1 MELINY
7 FIDNK
12 DQIISLCIEHIE
24 LTSLALLIAI
34 IIGVPIG
41 ILISYKQKLIKPV
54 LGITSVTQ
62 AIPSM
67 ALLGFMIP
75 FLGIGTAPAIV
86 VVVLYSL
93 LPIIKNT
100 YTGVTN
106 IPQTTIEAAKGIGL
120 TKAQILTKIQIP
132 QALPIIMAGV
142 RISSVS
148 AVGLMTMAAFIGGG
162 GLGYLIF
169 SGIRTVNNYQ
179 ILAGAIPACILAL
192 LVDYFFGA
200 IEKLVTPISLQK
212 ENQSKEKIKK
222 NRRRNKIIVIV
233 TLILIALL
241 FLSELDFSKKS
252 EKVVRVG
259 SKDFTEQEILC
270 YMTSHAIE
278 NNTDIEVEEE
288 CNLGGAQVV
297 FSALTNNN
305 IDLYIDYAGTDYTD
319 ILKHKPIS
327 DVNKVYQTIKKEMKE
342 KYNIEVLDQMAF
354 NNTYA
359 LAVTK
364 EMAQKYNLK
373 TISDLKRIS
382 RNLTI
387 APTLEFINR
396 EDGLPGLKKK
406 YNLEFKDTIGID
418 GSPRYTALLN
428 NDAQVIDAFT
438 TDGLLKKFELVVLED
453 DKSFFPP
460 YNAIPLVREETLEKY
475 PEIEPILNNLGTY
488 LTDEVMQDL
497 NYQVDELG
505 KSPEKVASDFLNVID
520 VTSKNKLTK

>member
-1 MELINY
+1 ME
-7 FIDNK
+7 FIDYIIENK

-24 LTSLALLIAI
+24 LTALALIIAI

-41 ILISYKQKLIKPV
+41 ILISYKRKLNKPV

-100 YTGVTN
+100 YTGIAN
-106 IPQTTIEAAKGIGL
+106 ISPATVEAATGIGL

-132 QALPIIMAGV
+132 EALPIIMAGV

-200 IEKLVTPISLQK
+200 IEKLVTPISLQNETK
-212 ENQSKEKIKK
+212 SKEKQKK
-222 NRRRNKIIVIV
+222 ERRKNKIIVII
-233 TLILIALL
+233 TILIIGLL
-241 FLSELDFSKKS
+241 FLQEIDFSKKS
-252 EKVVRVG
+252 ENVIRVG

-270 YMTSHAIE
+270 YMTSQAIE
-278 NNTDIEVEEE
+278 NNTDIDVENE

-297 FSALTNNN
+297 FSALTNDN

-327 DVNKVYQTIKKEMKE
+327 DVDKVYKTIKKEMKE
-342 KYNIEVLDQMAF
+342 KYDIEVLNQMAF

-364 EMAQKYNLK
+364 ETAQKYNLA
-373 TISDLKRIS
+373 TISDLTRVSNDLI
-382 RNLTI
+382 I

-396 EDGLPGLKKK
+396 EDGLAGLEKE
-406 YNLEFKDTIGID
+406 YGLSFKDTIGID
-418 GSPRYTALLN
+418 GSPRYTALQN
-428 NDAQVIDAFT
+428 NNAQVIDAFT
-438 TDGLLKKFELVVLED
+438 TDGLLKKFNLVVLED
-453 DKSFFPP
+453 DKNFFPP
-460 YNAIPLVREETLEKY
+460 YYAIPLVRSDTLKEY
-475 PEIEPILNNLGTY
+475 PEIEKVLNALGPY

-505 KSPEKVASDFLNVID
+505 KSPEKVATDFLNMI
-520 VTSKNKLTK
+520 NLTV

>member
-1 MELINY
+1 MDFINY
-7 FIDNK
+7 MIENK

-24 LTSLALLIAI
+24 LTSLALIIAI

-41 ILISYKQKLIKPV
+41 ILISYKKKLNKPV

-100 YTGVTN
+100 YTGISN
-106 IPQTTIEAAKGIGL
+106 ISPATIEAATGIGL
-120 TKAQILTKIQIP
+120 TKGQILTKIQIP

-200 IEKLVTPISLQK
+200 IEKLVTPISLQNEDK
-212 ENQSKEKIKK
+212 SKEKIKK
-222 NRRRNKIIVIV
+222 ERRRNKIIVIATIIV
-233 TLILIALL
+233 IGLL
-241 FLSELDFSKKS
+241 FLSEIDFSKKS
-252 EKVVRVG
+252 EDSIRVG

-278 NNTDIEVEEE
+278 NNTDINVETE

-297 FSALTNNN
+297 FSALTNDN

-319 ILKHKPIS
+319 ILNHKPIS
-327 DVNKVYQTIKKEMKE
+327 DVDKVYKTIKKEMKQ

-364 EMAQKYNLK
+364 ETAEQYNLK
-373 TISDLKRIS
+373 TISDLTRVS
-382 RNLTI
+382 NELTI

-396 EDGLPGLKKK
+396 EDGLPGLKKA
-406 YNLEFKDTIGID
+406 YGLEFKDTIGID
-418 GSPRYTALLN
+418 GSPRYTALQN
-428 NDAQVIDAFT
+428 NNAQVIDAFT
-438 TDGLLKKFELVVLED
+438 TDGLLRKFNLVVLED
-453 DKSFFPP
+453 DKNFFPP
-460 YNAIPLVREETLEKY
+460 YNAIPLVRSDTLKEY
-475 PEIEPILNNLGTY
+475 PEIEDILNKLGTY

-505 KSPEKVASDFLNVID
+505 NSPEQVAINYLNMID
-520 VTSKNKLTK
+520 LTV

>member
-1 MELINY
+1 MDFINY
-7 FIDNK
+7 MIENK

-24 LTSLALLIAI
+24 LTSLALIIAI

-41 ILISYKQKLIKPV
+41 ILISYKKKLNKPV

-100 YTGVTN
+100 YTGISN
-106 IPQTTIEAAKGIGL
+106 ISPATIEAATGIGL
-120 TKAQILTKIQIP
+120 TKGQILTKIQIP

-200 IEKLVTPISLQK
+200 IEKLVTPISLQNEDK
-212 ENQSKEKIKK
+212 SKEKIKK
-222 NRRRNKIIVIV
+222 ERRRNKIIVIATIIV
-233 TLILIALL
+233 IGLL
-241 FLSELDFSKKS
+241 FLSEIDFSKKS
-252 EKVVRVG
+252 EDTIRVG

-278 NNTDIEVEEE
+278 NNTDINVETE

-297 FSALTNNN
+297 FSALTNDN

-319 ILKHKPIS
+319 ILDHKPIS
-327 DVNKVYQTIKKEMKE
+327 DVDKVYKTIKKEMKQ

-364 EMAQKYNLK
+364 ETAEQYNLK
-373 TISDLKRIS
+373 TISDLTRVS
-382 RNLTI
+382 NELTI

-396 EDGLPGLKKK
+396 EDGLPGLKKA
-406 YNLEFKDTIGID
+406 YGLEFKDTIGID
-418 GSPRYTALLN
+418 GSPRYTALQN
-428 NDAQVIDAFT
+428 NNAQVIDAFT
-438 TDGLLKKFELVVLED
+438 TDGLLRKFNLVVLED
-453 DKSFFPP
+453 DKNFFPP
-460 YNAIPLVREETLEKY
+460 YNAIPLVRGDTLKEY
-475 PEIEPILNNLGTY
+475 PEIEDILNKLGTY

-505 KSPEKVASDFLNVID
+505 NSPEQVAINYLNMID
-520 VTSKNKLTK
+520 LTV

>member
-1 MELINY
+1 ME
-7 FIDNK
+7 FIDYIIENK

-24 LTSLALLIAI
+24 LTALALIIAI

-41 ILISYKQKLIKPV
+41 ILISYKRKLNKPV

-100 YTGVTN
+100 YTGIAN
-106 IPQTTIEAAKGIGL
+106 ISPATVEAATGIGL

-132 QALPIIMAGV
+132 EALPIIMAGV

-200 IEKLVTPISLQK
+200 IEKLVTPISLQNETK
-212 ENQSKEKIKK
+212 RKEKQKK
-222 NRRRNKIIVIV
+222 ERRKNKIIVII
-233 TLILIALL
+233 TILIIGLL
-241 FLSELDFSKKS
+241 FLQEIDFSKKS
-252 EKVVRVG
+252 ENVIRVG

-270 YMTSHAIE
+270 YMTSQAIE
-278 NNTDIEVEEE
+278 NNIDIDVENE

-297 FSALTNNN
+297 FSALTNDN

-327 DVNKVYQTIKKEMKE
+327 DVDKVYKTIKKEMKE
-342 KYNIEVLDQMAF
+342 KYDIEVLNQMAF

-364 EMAQKYNLK
+364 ETAQKYNLA
-373 TISDLKRIS
+373 TISDLTRVSNDLI
-382 RNLTI
+382 I

-396 EDGLPGLKKK
+396 EDGLPGLEKE
-406 YNLEFKDTIGID
+406 YGLSFKDTIGID
-418 GSPRYTALLN
+418 GSPRYTALQN
-428 NDAQVIDAFT
+428 NNAQVIDAFT
-438 TDGLLKKFELVVLED
+438 TDGLLKKFNLVVLED
-453 DKSFFPP
+453 DKNFFPP
-460 YNAIPLVREETLEKY
+460 YYAIPLVRSDTLKEY
-475 PEIEPILNNLGTY
+475 PEIEKVLNALGPY

-505 KSPEKVASDFLNVID
+505 KSPEKVATDFLNMI
-520 VTSKNKLTK
+520 NLTV

>member
-1 MELINY
+1 MEIIKY
-7 FIDNK
+7 FIENK

-24 LTSLALLIAI
+24 LTSLALMIAI
-34 IIGVPIG
+34 VIGVPIG
-41 ILISYKQKLIKPV
+41 ILISYKQKLNKPV
-54 LGITSVTQ
+54 LGITSITQ

-75 FLGIGTAPAIV
+75 FLGIGTTPAIV

-100 YTGVTN
+100 YTGITN
-106 IPQTTIEAAKGIGL
+106 ISPATIEAAKGIGL
-120 TKAQILTKIQIP
+120 TKGQILTKIQIP

-212 ENQSKEKIKK
+212 GTKSKEKTTKE
-222 NRRRNKIIVIV
+222 RRRNKVIVIL
-233 TLILIALL
+233 TLLIIALL
-241 FLSELDFSKKS
+241 FLHEIDFSKKV
-252 EKVVRVG
+252 EDTIIVG

-270 YMTSHAIE
+270 YMTAHAIE
-278 NNTDIEVEEE
+278 NNTDINVEEE

-297 FSALTNNN
+297 FSALTNDN

-319 ILKHKPIS
+319 ILNHKPIS
-327 DVNKVYQTIKKEMKE
+327 DIDKVYKTIKKEMKE
-342 KYNIEVLDQMAF
+342 KYDIEVLDQMAF

-364 EMAQKYNLK
+364 QTAQQYNLK
-373 TISDLKRIS
+373 TISDLVNVS
-382 RNLTI
+382 NNLTI

-396 EDGLPGLKKK
+396 EDGLSGLEKT
-406 YNLEFKDTIGID
+406 YGLNFKDTIGID

-438 TDGLLKKFELVVLED
+438 TDGLLKKFDLVVLED
-453 DKSFFPP
+453 DKNFFPP
-460 YNAIPLVREETLEKY
+460 YNAIPLVRADTLKEY
-475 PEIEPILNNLGTY
+475 PEVAEVLNKLGTY

-505 KSPEKVASDFLNVID
+505 TNPETVATNFLNVID
-520 VTSKNKLTK
+520 LTS

>member
-1 MELINY
+1 MG
-7 FIDNK
+7 FIDYVIENK
-12 DQIISLCIEHIE
+12 EQIISLCIEHIE
-24 LTSLALLIAI
+24 LTALALIIAI

-41 ILISYKQKLIKPV
+41 ILISYKKELNKPV

-100 YTGVTN
+100 YTGIAN
-106 IPQTTIEAAKGIGL
+106 IEKSTIEEATGIGL

-179 ILAGAIPACILAL
+179 ILAGAIPACILAI

-212 ENQSKEKIKK
+212 EAIGREKQKTE
-222 NRRRNKIIVIV
+222 RRKNKIIVIATIV
-233 TLILIALL
+233 IISLL
-241 FLSELDFSKKS
+241 FLQELDFSKKS
-252 EKVVRVG
+252 ENVIRVG

-270 YMTSHAIE
+270 YMTSRAIE
-278 NNTDIEVEEE
+278 NNTDIDVEEE

-327 DVNKVYQTIKKEMKE
+327 DVEKVYKTIKKEMKE
-342 KYNIEVLDQMAF
+342 KYDIEVLNQMAF

-364 EMAQKYNLK
+364 ETAKKYNLT
-373 TISDLKRIS
+373 TISDLTRASNDLI
-382 RNLTI
+382 I

-396 EDGLPGLKKK
+396 EDGLPGLEKE
-406 YNLEFKDTIGID
+406 YGLNFKDTIGID
-418 GSPRYTALLN
+418 GSPRYTALQN
-428 NDAQVIDAFT
+428 NNAQVIDAFT
-438 TDGLLKKFELVVLED
+438 TDGLLKKFDLVVLED
-453 DKSFFPP
+453 DKNFFPP
-460 YNAIPLVREETLEKY
+460 YYAIPLVRSNVLKNH
-475 PEIEPILNNLGTY
+475 PEIEKVLNALGTY

-505 KSPEKVASDFLNVID
+505 KSPEKVATDFLNMI
-520 VTSKNKLTK
+520 NLTV

>member
-1 MELINY
+1 ME
-7 FIDNK
+7 FIDYIIENK
-12 DQIISLCIEHIE
+12 DQIVSLCIEHIE
-24 LTSLALLIAI
+24 LTALALIIAI

-41 ILISYKQKLIKPV
+41 ILISYKRKLNKPV
-54 LGITSVTQ
+54 LGITSITQ

-100 YTGVTN
+100 YTGIAN
-106 IPQTTIEAAKGIGL
+106 ISPATVEAATGIGL

-132 QALPIIMAGV
+132 EALPIIMAGV

-200 IEKLVTPISLQK
+200 IEKLVTPISLQNETK
-212 ENQSKEKIKK
+212 SKEKQKK
-222 NRRRNKIIVIV
+222 ERRKNKIIVII
-233 TLILIALL
+233 TILIIGLL
-241 FLSELDFSKKS
+241 FLQEIDFSKKS
-252 EKVVRVG
+252 ENVIRVG

-270 YMTSHAIE
+270 YMTSQAIE
-278 NNTDIEVEEE
+278 NNTDIDVENE

-297 FSALTNNN
+297 FSALTNDN

-327 DVNKVYQTIKKEMKE
+327 DVDKVYKTIKKEMKE
-342 KYNIEVLDQMAF
+342 KYDIEVLNQMAF

-364 EMAQKYNLK
+364 ETAQKYNLA
-373 TISDLKRIS
+373 TISDLTRVSNDLI
-382 RNLTI
+382 I

-396 EDGLPGLKKK
+396 EDGLPGLEKE
-406 YNLEFKDTIGID
+406 YGLSFKDTIGID
-418 GSPRYTALLN
+418 GSPRYTALQN
-428 NDAQVIDAFT
+428 NNAQVIDAFT
-438 TDGLLKKFELVVLED
+438 TDGLLKKFNLVVLED
-453 DKSFFPP
+453 DKNFFPP
-460 YNAIPLVREETLEKY
+460 YYAIPLVRSDTLKEY
-475 PEIEPILNNLGTY
+475 PEIEKVLNALGPY

-505 KSPEKVASDFLNVID
+505 KSPEKVATDFLNMI
-520 VTSKNKLTK
+520 NLTV

>member
-1 MELINY
+1 MEFLKYI
-7 FIDNK
+7 IENK

-24 LTSLALLIAI
+24 LTALALMIAI
-34 IIGVPIG
+34 LIGVPIG
-41 ILISYKQKLIKPV
+41 ILISYKRKLNKPV

-67 ALLGFMIP
+67 ALLGVMIP
-75 FLGIGTAPAIV
+75 ILGIGTLPAIV

-100 YTGVTN
+100 YTGIVS
-106 IPQTTIEAAKGIGL
+106 IQPATIEAAKGIGL
-120 TKAQILTKIQIP
+120 TKFQILTKIQIP

-192 LVDYFFGA
+192 GVDYFFSA
-200 IEKLVTPISLQK
+200 IEKLVTPISMKQETK
-212 ENQSKEKIKK
+212 SKKNIKK
-222 NRRRNKIIVIV
+222 ERKKNKIVVAITI
-233 TLILIALL
+233 IIIILL
-241 FLSELDFSKKS
+241 FLSSIDFTKKNTNTI
-252 EKVVRVG
+252 RVG

-270 YMTSHAIE
+270 YMTSQAIE

-297 FSALTNNN
+297 FSALENNS
-305 IDLYIDYAGTDYTD
+305 IDLYIDYTGTDYTD
-319 ILKHKPIS
+319 ILDHEPIS
-327 DVNKVYQTIKKEMKE
+327 DVNLVYNTVKNELKE
-342 KYNIEVLDQMAF
+342 KYDIEVLQQMAF

-359 LAVTK
+359 LAVTQ
-364 EMAQKYNLK
+364 ELATRYNLK
-373 TISDLKRIS
+373 TISDLTRVSKD
-382 RNLTI
+382 LVI

-396 EDGLPGLKKK
+396 EDGLPGLKKT
-406 YNLEFKDTIGID
+406 YGLEFKDTIGID
-418 GSPRYTALLN
+418 GSPRYTALQN
-428 NDAQVIDAFT
+428 NNAQVIDAFT
-438 TDGLLKKFELVVLED
+438 TDGLLRKFNLVVLED
-453 DKSFFPP
+453 DKNFFPP
-460 YNAIPLVREETLEKY
+460 YNAIPLVRGETLGKY
-475 PEIEPILNNLGTY
+475 PEIETILNQLGPY
-488 LTDEVMQDL
+488 LTDTVMQEL

-505 KSPEKVASDFLNVID
+505 KSPETVAEEFLQTINLNI
-520 VTSKNKLTK
+520 

>member
-1 MELINY
+1 MEFFNY
-7 FIDNK
+7 MLENK

-24 LTSLALLIAI
+24 LTAIALIIAI

-41 ILISYKQKLIKPV
+41 ILISYKKKLNKPI
-54 LGITSVTQ
+54 LGVTSVTQ

-100 YTGVTN
+100 YTGITN
-106 IPQTTIEAAKGIGL
+106 ISPATIEAATGIGL
-120 TKAQILTKIQIP
+120 TRAQILTKIQIP

-200 IEKLVTPISLQK
+200 IEKLVTPLSLQSDK
-212 ENQSKEKIKK
+212 NHQENIKK
-222 NRRRNKIIVIV
+222 SQRKNKIIVIG
-233 TLILIALL
+233 TIILIAFL
-241 FLSELDFSKKS
+241 FLHEIDFSKKS
-252 EKVVRVG
+252 GDVIRVG

-278 NNTDIEVEEE
+278 NNTDINVEEE

-327 DVNKVYQTIKKEMKE
+327 DVDKVYKTIKEELKE
-342 KYNIEVLDQMAF
+342 KYNVEVLNQMAF

-364 EMAQKYNLK
+364 ETAEKYNLK
-373 TISDLKRIS
+373 TISDLTRVANDFI
-382 RNLTI
+382 I

-396 EDGLPGLKKK
+396 EDGLPGLEKE
-406 YNLEFKDTIGID
+406 YGLNFKDTIGID
-418 GSPRYTALLN
+418 GSPRYTALQN
-428 NDAQVIDAFT
+428 NNAQVIDAFT
-438 TDGLLKKFELVVLED
+438 TDGLLKKFNLTVLED
-453 DKSFFPP
+453 DKNFFPP
-460 YNAIPLVREETLEKY
+460 YYAIPLVRSDTLKEY
-475 PEIEPILNNLGTY
+475 PEIEKILNALGPY

-505 KSPEKVASDFLNVID
+505 KSPEKVATDFLNMI
-520 VTSKNKLTK
+520 NLTV

>member
-1 MELINY
+1 MELIDY

-12 DQIISLCIEHIE
+12 SQIISLCIEHIK
-24 LTSLALLIAI
+24 LTSLALVIAI

-41 ILISYKQKLIKPV
+41 ILINYKQKLNKPV

-100 YTGVTN
+100 YTGLTN
-106 IPQTTIEAAKGIGL
+106 ISPATIEAAKGIGL

-200 IEKLVTPISLQK
+200 IEKLVTPISLQQEK
-212 ENQSKEKIKK
+212 KSKEKIIKE
-222 NRRRNKIIVIV
+222 RRRNKLIILFTII
-233 TLILIALL
+233 ILALL
-241 FLSELDFSKKS
+241 FLHEIDFSKKT
-252 EKVVRVG
+252 ENVVRVG

-270 YMTSHAIE
+270 YMTAHAIE
-278 NNTDIEVEEE
+278 SNTNIEVVNE

-297 FSALTNNN
+297 FSALTNDN

-319 ILKHKPIS
+319 ILKHQPIS
-327 DVNKVYQTIKKEMKE
+327 DTEKVYQTIKKEMKE
-342 KYNIEVLDQMAF
+342 KYNVEVLDQMAF

-364 EMAQKYNLK
+364 ETAKKYNLK
-373 TISDLKRIS
+373 TISDLKKVS

-396 EDGLPGLKKK
+396 EDGLPGLEKE
-406 YNLEFKDTIGID
+406 YGLVFKDTIGID
-418 GSPRYTALLN
+418 GSPRYTALIN
-428 NDAQVIDAFT
+428 GDAQVIDAFT
-438 TDGLLKKFELVVLED
+438 TDGLLKKFDLVVLED
-453 DKSFFPP
+453 DKNFFPP
-460 YNAIPLVREETLEKY
+460 YNAIPLIREETLEKY
-475 PEIEPILNNLGTY
+475 PEIKEVLNNLGTY

-505 KSPEKVASDFLNVID
+505 KSPEKVATDFLS
-520 VTSKNKLTK
+520 VTNLTS

>member
-1 MELINY
+1 MEFFNY
-7 FIDNK
+7 MLENK

-24 LTSLALLIAI
+24 LTAIALIIAI

-41 ILISYKQKLIKPV
+41 ILISYKKKLNKPI
-54 LGITSVTQ
+54 LGVTSVTQ

-100 YTGVTN
+100 YTGITN
-106 IPQTTIEAAKGIGL
+106 ISPATIEVATGIGL
-120 TKAQILTKIQIP
+120 TRAQILTKIQIP

-200 IEKLVTPISLQK
+200 IEKLVTPLSLQSDK
-212 ENQSKEKIKK
+212 NHQENIKK
-222 NRRRNKIIVIV
+222 SQRKNKIIVIG
-233 TLILIALL
+233 TIILIAFL
-241 FLSELDFSKKS
+241 FLHEIDFSKKS
-252 EKVVRVG
+252 GDVIRVG

-278 NNTDIEVEEE
+278 NNTDINVEEE

-327 DVNKVYQTIKKEMKE
+327 DVDKVYKTIKEEMKE
-342 KYNIEVLDQMAF
+342 KYNVEVLNQMAF

-364 EMAQKYNLK
+364 ETAEKYNLK
-373 TISDLKRIS
+373 TISDLTRVANDFI
-382 RNLTI
+382 I

-396 EDGLPGLKKK
+396 EDGLPGLEKE
-406 YNLEFKDTIGID
+406 YGLNFKDTIGID
-418 GSPRYTALLN
+418 GSPRYTALQN
-428 NDAQVIDAFT
+428 NNAQVIDAFT
-438 TDGLLKKFELVVLED
+438 TDGLLKKFNLTVLED
-453 DKSFFPP
+453 DKNFFPP
-460 YNAIPLVREETLEKY
+460 YYAIPLVRSDTLKEY
-475 PEIEPILNNLGTY
+475 PEIEKILNALGPY

-505 KSPEKVASDFLNVID
+505 KSPEKVATDFLNMI
-520 VTSKNKLTK
+520 NLTV

>member
-1 MELINY
+1 ME
-7 FIDNK
+7 FIDYIIENK

-24 LTSLALLIAI
+24 LTALALIIAI

-41 ILISYKQKLIKPV
+41 ILISYKRKLNKPV
-54 LGITSVTQ
+54 LGIASVTQ

-100 YTGVTN
+100 YTGIAN
-106 IPQTTIEAAKGIGL
+106 ISPATVEAATGIGL

-132 QALPIIMAGV
+132 EALPIIMAGV

-200 IEKLVTPISLQK
+200 IEKLVTPISLQNETK
-212 ENQSKEKIKK
+212 RKEKQKK
-222 NRRRNKIIVIV
+222 ERRKNKIIVII
-233 TLILIALL
+233 TILIIGLL
-241 FLSELDFSKKS
+241 FLQEIDFSKKS
-252 EKVVRVG
+252 DNVIRVG

-270 YMTSHAIE
+270 YMTSQAIE
-278 NNTDIEVEEE
+278 NNTDIDVENE

-297 FSALTNNN
+297 FSALINDN

-327 DVNKVYQTIKKEMKE
+327 DVDKVYKTIKKEMKE
-342 KYNIEVLDQMAF
+342 KYDIEVLNQMAF

-364 EMAQKYNLK
+364 ETAQKYNLA
-373 TISDLKRIS
+373 TISDLTRVSNDLI
-382 RNLTI
+382 I

-396 EDGLPGLKKK
+396 EDGLPGLEKE
-406 YNLEFKDTIGID
+406 YGLSFKDTIGID
-418 GSPRYTALLN
+418 GSPRYTALQN
-428 NDAQVIDAFT
+428 NNAQVIDAFT
-438 TDGLLKKFELVVLED
+438 TDGLLKKFNLVVLED
-453 DKSFFPP
+453 DKNFFPP
-460 YNAIPLVREETLEKY
+460 YYAIPLVRSDTLKEY
-475 PEIEPILNNLGTY
+475 PEIEKVLNALGPY

-505 KSPEKVASDFLNVID
+505 KSPEKVATDFLNMI
-520 VTSKNKLTK
+520 NLTV

>member
-1 MELINY
+1 MEFFNY
-7 FIDNK
+7 MLENK

-24 LTSLALLIAI
+24 LTAIALIIAI

-41 ILISYKQKLIKPV
+41 ILISYKKKLNKPI
-54 LGITSVTQ
+54 LGVTSVTQ

-100 YTGVTN
+100 YTGITN
-106 IPQTTIEAAKGIGL
+106 ISPATIEAATGIGL
-120 TKAQILTKIQIP
+120 TRAQILTKIQIP

-200 IEKLVTPISLQK
+200 IEKLVTPLSLQSDK
-212 ENQSKEKIKK
+212 NHQENIKK
-222 NRRRNKIIVIV
+222 SQRKNKIIVIG
-233 TLILIALL
+233 TIILIAFL
-241 FLSELDFSKKS
+241 FLHEIDFSKKS
-252 EKVVRVG
+252 GDVMRVG

-278 NNTDIEVEEE
+278 NNTDINVEEE

-327 DVNKVYQTIKKEMKE
+327 DVDKVYKTIKEEMKE
-342 KYNIEVLDQMAF
+342 KYNVEVLNQMAF

-364 EMAQKYNLK
+364 ETAEKYNLK
-373 TISDLKRIS
+373 TISDLTRVANDFI
-382 RNLTI
+382 I

-396 EDGLPGLKKK
+396 EDGLPGLEKE
-406 YNLEFKDTIGID
+406 YGLNFKDTIGID
-418 GSPRYTALLN
+418 GSPRYTALQN
-428 NDAQVIDAFT
+428 NNAQVIDAFT
-438 TDGLLKKFELVVLED
+438 TDVLLKKFNLTVLED
-453 DKSFFPP
+453 DKNFFPP
-460 YNAIPLVREETLEKY
+460 YYAIPLVRSDTLKEY
-475 PEIEPILNNLGTY
+475 PEIEKILNALGPY

-505 KSPEKVASDFLNVID
+505 KSPEKVATDFLNMI
-520 VTSKNKLTK
+520 NLTV

>member
-1 MELINY
+1 MEFFNY
-7 FIDNK
+7 MLENK

-24 LTSLALLIAI
+24 LTAIALIIAI

-41 ILISYKQKLIKPV
+41 ILISYKKKLNKPI
-54 LGITSVTQ
+54 LGVTSVTQ

-100 YTGVTN
+100 YTGITN
-106 IPQTTIEAAKGIGL
+106 ISPATIEAATGIGL
-120 TKAQILTKIQIP
+120 TRAQILTKIQIP

-200 IEKLVTPISLQK
+200 IEKLVTPLSLQSDK
-212 ENQSKEKIKK
+212 NHQENIKK
-222 NRRRNKIIVIV
+222 SQRKNKIIVIG
-233 TLILIALL
+233 TIILIAFL
-241 FLSELDFSKKS
+241 FLHEIDFSKKS
-252 EKVVRVG
+252 GDVMRVG

-278 NNTDIEVEEE
+278 NNTDINVEEE

-327 DVNKVYQTIKKEMKE
+327 DVDKVYKTIKEEMKE
-342 KYNIEVLDQMAF
+342 KYNVEVLNQMAF

-364 EMAQKYNLK
+364 ETAEKYNLK
-373 TISDLKRIS
+373 TISDLTRVANDFI
-382 RNLTI
+382 I

-396 EDGLPGLKKK
+396 EDGLPGLEKE
-406 YNLEFKDTIGID
+406 YGLNFKDTIGID
-418 GSPRYTALLN
+418 GNPRYTALQN
-428 NDAQVIDAFT
+428 NNAQVIDAFT
-438 TDGLLKKFELVVLED
+438 TDGLLKKFNLTVLED
-453 DKSFFPP
+453 DKNFFPP
-460 YNAIPLVREETLEKY
+460 YYAIPLVRSDTLKEY
-475 PEIEPILNNLGTY
+475 PEIEKILNALGPY

-505 KSPEKVASDFLNVID
+505 KSPEKVATDFLNMI
-520 VTSKNKLTK
+520 NLTV

>member
-1 MELINY
+1 MDFINY
-7 FIDNK
+7 MIENK

-24 LTSLALLIAI
+24 LTSLALIIAI

-41 ILISYKQKLIKPV
+41 ILISYKKKLNKPV

-100 YTGVTN
+100 YTGISN
-106 IPQTTIEAAKGIGL
+106 ISPATIEAATGIGL
-120 TKAQILTKIQIP
+120 TKGQILTKIQIP

-200 IEKLVTPISLQK
+200 IEKLVTPISLQNEDK
-212 ENQSKEKIKK
+212 SKEKIKK
-222 NRRRNKIIVIV
+222 ERRRNKIIVIATIIV
-233 TLILIALL
+233 IGLL
-241 FLSELDFSKKS
+241 FLSEIDFSKKS
-252 EKVVRVG
+252 EDSIRVG

-278 NNTDIEVEEE
+278 NNTDINVETE

-297 FSALTNNN
+297 FSALTNDN

-319 ILKHKPIS
+319 ILDHKPIS
-327 DVNKVYQTIKKEMKE
+327 DVDKVYKTIKKEMKQ

-364 EMAQKYNLK
+364 ETAEQYNLK
-373 TISDLKRIS
+373 TISDLTRVS
-382 RNLTI
+382 NELTI

-396 EDGLPGLKKK
+396 EDGLPGLKKA
-406 YNLEFKDTIGID
+406 YGLEFKDTIGID
-418 GSPRYTALLN
+418 GSPRYTALQN
-428 NDAQVIDAFT
+428 NNAQVIDAFT
-438 TDGLLKKFELVVLED
+438 TDGLLRKFNLVVLED
-453 DKSFFPP
+453 DKNFFPP
-460 YNAIPLVREETLEKY
+460 YNAIPLVRSDTLKEY
-475 PEIEPILNNLGTY
+475 PEIEDILNKLGTY

-505 KSPEKVASDFLNVID
+505 NSPEQVAINYLNMID
-520 VTSKNKLTK
+520 LTV

>member
-1 MELINY
+1 ME
-7 FIDNK
+7 FIDYIIENK

-24 LTSLALLIAI
+24 LTALALIIAI

-41 ILISYKQKLIKPV
+41 ILISYKRKLNKPV

-100 YTGVTN
+100 YTGIAN
-106 IPQTTIEAAKGIGL
+106 ISPATVEAATGIGL

-132 QALPIIMAGV
+132 EALPIIMAGV

-200 IEKLVTPISLQK
+200 IEKLVTPISLQNETK
-212 ENQSKEKIKK
+212 SKEKQKK
-222 NRRRNKIIVIV
+222 ERRKNKIIVII
-233 TLILIALL
+233 TILIIGLL
-241 FLSELDFSKKS
+241 FLQEIDFSKKS
-252 EKVVRVG
+252 ENVIRVG

-270 YMTSHAIE
+270 YMTSQAIE
-278 NNTDIEVEEE
+278 NNIDIDVENE

-297 FSALTNNN
+297 FSALTNDN

-327 DVNKVYQTIKKEMKE
+327 DVDKVYKTIKKEMKE
-342 KYNIEVLDQMAF
+342 KYDIEVLNQMAF

-364 EMAQKYNLK
+364 ETAQKYNLA
-373 TISDLKRIS
+373 TISDLTRVSNDLI
-382 RNLTI
+382 I

-396 EDGLPGLKKK
+396 EDGLPGLEKE
-406 YNLEFKDTIGID
+406 YGLSFKDTIGID
-418 GSPRYTALLN
+418 GSPRYTALQN
-428 NDAQVIDAFT
+428 NNAQVIDAFT
-438 TDGLLKKFELVVLED
+438 TDGLLKKFNLVVLED
-453 DKSFFPP
+453 DKNFFPP
-460 YNAIPLVREETLEKY
+460 YYAIPLVRSDTLKEY
-475 PEIEPILNNLGTY
+475 PEIEKVLNALGPY

-505 KSPEKVASDFLNVID
+505 KSPEKVATDFLNMI
-520 VTSKNKLTK
+520 NLTV

>member
-1 MELINY
+1 ME
-7 FIDNK
+7 FIDYIIENK

-24 LTSLALLIAI
+24 LTALALIIAI

-41 ILISYKQKLIKPV
+41 ILISYKRKLNKPV

-100 YTGVTN
+100 YTGIAN
-106 IPQTTIEAAKGIGL
+106 ISPATVEAATGIGL

-132 QALPIIMAGV
+132 EALPIIMAGV

-200 IEKLVTPISLQK
+200 IEKLVTPISLQNVTK
-212 ENQSKEKIKK
+212 RKEKQKK
-222 NRRRNKIIVIV
+222 ERRKNKIIVII
-233 TLILIALL
+233 TILIIGLL
-241 FLSELDFSKKS
+241 FLQEIDFSKKS
-252 EKVVRVG
+252 DNVIRVG

-270 YMTSHAIE
+270 YMTSQAIE
-278 NNTDIEVEEE
+278 NNTDIDVENE

-297 FSALTNNN
+297 FSALTNDN

-327 DVNKVYQTIKKEMKE
+327 DVDKVYKTIKKEMKE
-342 KYNIEVLDQMAF
+342 KYDIEVLNQMAF

-364 EMAQKYNLK
+364 ETAQKYNLA
-373 TISDLKRIS
+373 TISDLTRVSNDLI
-382 RNLTI
+382 I

-396 EDGLPGLKKK
+396 EDGLPGLEKE
-406 YNLEFKDTIGID
+406 YGLSFKDTIGID
-418 GSPRYTALLN
+418 GSPRYTALQN
-428 NDAQVIDAFT
+428 NNAQVIDAFT
-438 TDGLLKKFELVVLED
+438 TDGLLKKFNLVVLED
-453 DKSFFPP
+453 DKNFFPP
-460 YNAIPLVREETLEKY
+460 YYAIPLVRSDTLKEY
-475 PEIEPILNNLGTY
+475 PEIEKVLNALGPY

-505 KSPEKVASDFLNVID
+505 KSPEKVATDFLNMI
-520 VTSKNKLTK
+520 NLTV

>member
-1 MELINY
+1 ME
-7 FIDNK
+7 FIDYIIENK

-24 LTSLALLIAI
+24 LTALALIIAI

-41 ILISYKQKLIKPV
+41 ILISYKRKLNKPV

-100 YTGVTN
+100 YTGIAN
-106 IPQTTIEAAKGIGL
+106 ISPATVEAATGIGL

-132 QALPIIMAGV
+132 EALPIIMAGV

-200 IEKLVTPISLQK
+200 IEKLVTPISLQNETK
-212 ENQSKEKIKK
+212 SKEKQKK
-222 NRRRNKIIVIV
+222 ERRKNKIIVII
-233 TLILIALL
+233 TILIIGLL
-241 FLSELDFSKKS
+241 FLQEIDFSKKS
-252 EKVVRVG
+252 ENVIRVG

-270 YMTSHAIE
+270 YMTSLAIE
-278 NNTDIEVEEE
+278 NNTDIDVENE

-297 FSALTNNN
+297 FSALTNDN

-327 DVNKVYQTIKKEMKE
+327 DVDKVYKTIKKEMKE
-342 KYNIEVLDQMAF
+342 KYDIEVLNQMAF

-364 EMAQKYNLK
+364 ETAQKYNLA
-373 TISDLKRIS
+373 TISDLTRVSNDLI
-382 RNLTI
+382 I

-396 EDGLPGLKKK
+396 EDGLPGLEKE
-406 YNLEFKDTIGID
+406 YGLSFKDTIGID
-418 GSPRYTALLN
+418 GSPRYTALQN
-428 NDAQVIDAFT
+428 NNAQVIDAFT
-438 TDGLLKKFELVVLED
+438 TDGLLKKFNLVVLED
-453 DKSFFPP
+453 DKNFFPP
-460 YNAIPLVREETLEKY
+460 YYAIPLVRSDTLKEY
-475 PEIEPILNNLGTY
+475 PEIEKVLNALGPY

-497 NYQVDELG
+497 TYQVDELG
-505 KSPEKVASDFLNVID
+505 KSPEKVATDFLNMI
-520 VTSKNKLTK
+520 NLTV

>member
-1 MELINY
+1 MGFLDYIVE
-7 FIDNK
+7 NK

-24 LTSLALLIAI
+24 LTAIALIIAI

-41 ILISYKQKLIKPV
+41 ILISYKKKLNKPI

-100 YTGVTN
+100 YTGITN
-106 IPQTTIEAAKGIGL
+106 ISPATIEAATGIGL

-200 IEKLVTPISLQK
+200 IEKLVTPLSLQNEK
-212 ENQSKEKIKK
+212 NNQEKIKK
-222 NRRRNKIIVIV
+222 SQRKNKIIVVGTI
-233 TLILIALL
+233 ILIAFL
-241 FLSELDFSKKS
+241 FLNEIDFSKKS
-252 EKVVRVG
+252 DNVIRVG

-278 NNTDIEVEEE
+278 NNTAIDVEEE

-297 FSALTNNN
+297 FSALTNDN

-327 DVNKVYQTIKKEMKE
+327 DVDKVYKTIKKEMKQ
-342 KYNIEVLDQMAF
+342 KYNVEVLNQMAF

-364 EMAQKYNLK
+364 DTAEKYNLK
-373 TISDLKRIS
+373 TISDLAKVS
-382 RNLTI
+382 NNLII

-396 EDGLPGLKKK
+396 EDGLSGLEKA
-406 YNLEFKDTIGID
+406 YGLTFKDTIGID
-418 GSPRYTALLN
+418 GSPRYTALQN
-428 NDAQVIDAFT
+428 NNAQVIDAFT
-438 TDGLLKKFELVVLED
+438 TDGLLKKFNLTVLED
-453 DKSFFPP
+453 DKNFFPP
-460 YNAIPLVREETLEKY
+460 YYAIPLVRSETLKKY
-475 PEIEPILNNLGTY
+475 PEIEKVLNALGPY

-505 KSPEKVASDFLNVID
+505 KSPEKVATDFLNMI
-520 VTSKNKLTK
+520 NLTI

>member
-1 MELINY
+1 ME
-7 FIDNK
+7 FIDYIIENK

-24 LTSLALLIAI
+24 LTALALIIAI

-41 ILISYKQKLIKPV
+41 ILISYKRKLNKPV

-100 YTGVTN
+100 YTGIAN
-106 IPQTTIEAAKGIGL
+106 ISPATVEAATGIGL

-132 QALPIIMAGV
+132 EALPIIMAGV

-200 IEKLVTPISLQK
+200 IEKLVTPISLQNETK
-212 ENQSKEKIKK
+212 SKEKQKK
-222 NRRRNKIIVIV
+222 ERRKNKIIVII
-233 TLILIALL
+233 TILIIGLL
-241 FLSELDFSKKS
+241 FLQEIDFSKKS
-252 EKVVRVG
+252 DNVIRVG

-270 YMTSHAIE
+270 YMTSQAIE
-278 NNTDIEVEEE
+278 NNTDIDVENE

-297 FSALTNNN
+297 FSALINDN

-327 DVNKVYQTIKKEMKE
+327 DVDKVYKTIKKEMKE
-342 KYNIEVLDQMAF
+342 KYDIEVLNQMAF

-364 EMAQKYNLK
+364 ETAQKYNLA
-373 TISDLKRIS
+373 TISDLTRVSNDLI
-382 RNLTI
+382 I

-396 EDGLPGLKKK
+396 EDGLPGLEKE
-406 YNLEFKDTIGID
+406 YGLSFKDTIGID
-418 GSPRYTALLN
+418 GSPRYTALQN
-428 NDAQVIDAFT
+428 NNAQVIDAFT
-438 TDGLLKKFELVVLED
+438 TDGLLKKFNLVVLED
-453 DKSFFPP
+453 DKNFFPP
-460 YNAIPLVREETLEKY
+460 YYAIPLVRSDILKEY
-475 PEIEPILNNLGTY
+475 PEIEKVLNALGPY

-505 KSPEKVASDFLNVID
+505 KSPEKVATDFLNMI
-520 VTSKNKLTK
+520 NLTV

>member
-1 MELINY
+1 ME
-7 FIDNK
+7 FIDYIIENK

-24 LTSLALLIAI
+24 LTALALIIAI

-41 ILISYKQKLIKPV
+41 ILISYKRKLNKPV

-100 YTGVTN
+100 YTGIAN
-106 IPQTTIEAAKGIGL
+106 ISPATVEAATGIGL

-132 QALPIIMAGV
+132 EALPIIMAGV

-200 IEKLVTPISLQK
+200 IEKLVTPISLQNETK
-212 ENQSKEKIKK
+212 RKEKQKK
-222 NRRRNKIIVIV
+222 ERRKNKIIVII
-233 TLILIALL
+233 TILIIGLL
-241 FLSELDFSKKS
+241 FLQEIDFSKKS
-252 EKVVRVG
+252 DNVIRVG

-270 YMTSHAIE
+270 YMTSQAIE
-278 NNTDIEVEEE
+278 NNTDIDVENE

-297 FSALTNNN
+297 FSALTNGN

-327 DVNKVYQTIKKEMKE
+327 DVDKVYKTIKKEMKE
-342 KYNIEVLDQMAF
+342 KYDIEVLNQMAF

-364 EMAQKYNLK
+364 ETAQKYNLA
-373 TISDLKRIS
+373 TISDLTRVSNDLI
-382 RNLTI
+382 I

-396 EDGLPGLKKK
+396 EDGLPGLEKE
-406 YNLEFKDTIGID
+406 YGLSFKDTIGID
-418 GSPRYTALLN
+418 GSPRYTALQN
-428 NDAQVIDAFT
+428 NNAQVIDAFT
-438 TDGLLKKFELVVLED
+438 TDGLLKKFNLVVLED
-453 DKSFFPP
+453 DKNFFPP
-460 YNAIPLVREETLEKY
+460 YYAIPLVRSDTLKEY
-475 PEIEPILNNLGTY
+475 PEIEKVLNALGPY

-505 KSPEKVASDFLNVID
+505 KSPEKVATDFLNMI
-520 VTSKNKLTK
+520 NLTV

>member
-1 MELINY
+1 ME
-7 FIDNK
+7 FIDYIIENK

-24 LTSLALLIAI
+24 LTALALIIAI

-41 ILISYKQKLIKPV
+41 ILISYKRKLNKPV

-100 YTGVTN
+100 YTGIAN
-106 IPQTTIEAAKGIGL
+106 ISPATVEAATGIGL

-132 QALPIIMAGV
+132 EALPIIMAGV

-200 IEKLVTPISLQK
+200 IEKLVTPISLQNETK
-212 ENQSKEKIKK
+212 SKEKQKK
-222 NRRRNKIIVIV
+222 ERRKNKIIVII
-233 TLILIALL
+233 TILIIGLL
-241 FLSELDFSKKS
+241 FLQEIDFSKKS
-252 EKVVRVG
+252 DNVIRVG

-270 YMTSHAIE
+270 YMTSQAIE
-278 NNTDIEVEEE
+278 NNIDIDVENE

-297 FSALTNNN
+297 FSALTNDN

-327 DVNKVYQTIKKEMKE
+327 DVDKVYKTIKKEMKE
-342 KYNIEVLDQMAF
+342 KYDIEVLNQMAF

-364 EMAQKYNLK
+364 ETAQKYNLA
-373 TISDLKRIS
+373 TISDLTRVSNDLI
-382 RNLTI
+382 I

-396 EDGLPGLKKK
+396 EDGLPGLEKE
-406 YNLEFKDTIGID
+406 YGLSFKDTIGID
-418 GSPRYTALLN
+418 GSPRYTALQN
-428 NDAQVIDAFT
+428 NNAQVIDAFT
-438 TDGLLKKFELVVLED
+438 TDGLLKKFNLVVLED
-453 DKSFFPP
+453 DKNFFPP
-460 YNAIPLVREETLEKY
+460 YYAIPLVRSDTLKEY
-475 PEIEPILNNLGTY
+475 PEIEKVLNALGPY

-505 KSPEKVASDFLNVID
+505 KSPEKVATDFLNMI
-520 VTSKNKLTK
+520 NLTV

>member
-1 MELINY
+1 MEFFDYMLE
-7 FIDNK
+7 NK

-24 LTSLALLIAI
+24 LTAIALIIAI

-41 ILISYKQKLIKPV
+41 ILISYKKKLNKPI

-100 YTGVTN
+100 YTGITN
-106 IPQTTIEAAKGIGL
+106 ISPATIEAATGIGL

-200 IEKLVTPISLQK
+200 IEKLVTPLSLQNDK
-212 ENQSKEKIKK
+212 NDQEKIKK
-222 NRRRNKIIVIV
+222 SQRKNKAIVIG
-233 TLILIALL
+233 TIILIAFL
-241 FLSELDFSKKS
+241 FLHEIDFSKNS
-252 EKVVRVG
+252 DNVVRVG

-278 NNTDIEVEEE
+278 NNTDINVKEE

-297 FSALTNNN
+297 FSALTNDN

-327 DVNKVYQTIKKEMKE
+327 DVDKVYKTIKKEMKQ
-342 KYNIEVLDQMAF
+342 KYNVEVLNQMAF

-364 EMAQKYNLK
+364 ETAEKYNLK
-373 TISDLKRIS
+373 TISDLTKVS
-382 RNLTI
+382 SNLII

-396 EDGLPGLKKK
+396 EDGLPGLEKE
-406 YNLEFKDTIGID
+406 YGLTFKDTIGID
-418 GSPRYTALLN
+418 GSPRYTALQN
-428 NDAQVIDAFT
+428 NNAQVIDAFT
-438 TDGLLKKFELVVLED
+438 TDGLLKKFNLTVLED
-453 DKSFFPP
+453 DKNFFPP
-460 YNAIPLVREETLEKY
+460 YYAIPLIRTDTLKKY
-475 PEIEPILNNLGTY
+475 PEIESVLNALGPY

-505 KSPEKVASDFLNVID
+505 KSPEKVATDFLNMI
-520 VTSKNKLTK
+520 NLTV

>member
-1 MELINY
+1 MEFFNY
-7 FIDNK
+7 MLENK

-24 LTSLALLIAI
+24 LTAIALIIAI

-41 ILISYKQKLIKPV
+41 ILISYKKKLNKPI
-54 LGITSVTQ
+54 LGVTSVTQ

-100 YTGVTN
+100 YTGITN
-106 IPQTTIEAAKGIGL
+106 ISPATIEAATGIGL
-120 TKAQILTKIQIP
+120 TRAQILTKIQIP

-200 IEKLVTPISLQK
+200 IEKLVTPLSLQSDK
-212 ENQSKEKIKK
+212 NHQENIKK
-222 NRRRNKIIVIV
+222 SQRKNKIIVIG
-233 TLILIALL
+233 TIILIAFL
-241 FLSELDFSKKS
+241 FLHEIDFSKKS
-252 EKVVRVG
+252 GDVIRVG

-278 NNTDIEVEEE
+278 NNTDINVEEE
-288 CNLGGAQVV
+288 CNLVGAQVV

-327 DVNKVYQTIKKEMKE
+327 DVDKVYKTIKEEMKE
-342 KYNIEVLDQMAF
+342 KYNVEVLNQMAF

-364 EMAQKYNLK
+364 ETAEKYNLK
-373 TISDLKRIS
+373 TISDLTRVANDFI
-382 RNLTI
+382 I

-396 EDGLPGLKKK
+396 EDGLPGLEKE
-406 YNLEFKDTIGID
+406 YGLNFKDTIGID
-418 GSPRYTALLN
+418 GSPRYTALQN
-428 NDAQVIDAFT
+428 NNAQVIDAFT
-438 TDGLLKKFELVVLED
+438 TDGLLKKFNLTVLED
-453 DKSFFPP
+453 DKNFFPP
-460 YNAIPLVREETLEKY
+460 YYAIPLVRSDTLKEY
-475 PEIEPILNNLGTY
+475 PEIEKILNALGPY

-505 KSPEKVASDFLNVID
+505 KSPEKVATDFLNMI
-520 VTSKNKLTK
+520 NLTV

>member
-1 MELINY
+1 ME
-7 FIDNK
+7 FIDYIIENK

-24 LTSLALLIAI
+24 LTALALIIAI

-41 ILISYKQKLIKPV
+41 ILISYKRKLNKPV

-100 YTGVTN
+100 YTGIAN
-106 IPQTTIEAAKGIGL
+106 ISPATVEAATGIGL

-132 QALPIIMAGV
+132 EALPIIMAGV

-200 IEKLVTPISLQK
+200 IEKLVTPISLQNETK
-212 ENQSKEKIKK
+212 SKEKQKK
-222 NRRRNKIIVIV
+222 ERRKNKIIVII
-233 TLILIALL
+233 TILIIGLL
-241 FLSELDFSKKS
+241 FLQEIDFSKKS
-252 EKVVRVG
+252 DNVIRVG

-270 YMTSHAIE
+270 YMTSQAIE
-278 NNTDIEVEEE
+278 NNTDIDVENE

-297 FSALTNNN
+297 FSALTNDN

-327 DVNKVYQTIKKEMKE
+327 DVDKVYKTIKKEMKE
-342 KYNIEVLDQMAF
+342 KYDIEVLNQMAF

-364 EMAQKYNLK
+364 ETAQKYNLA
-373 TISDLKRIS
+373 TISDLTRVSNDLI
-382 RNLTI
+382 I

-396 EDGLPGLKKK
+396 EDGLPGLEKE
-406 YNLEFKDTIGID
+406 YGLSFKDTIGID
-418 GSPRYTALLN
+418 GSPRYTALQN
-428 NDAQVIDAFT
+428 NNAQVIDAFT
-438 TDGLLKKFELVVLED
+438 TDGLLKKFNLVVLED
-453 DKSFFPP
+453 DKNFFPP
-460 YNAIPLVREETLEKY
+460 YYAIPLVRSDTLKEY
-475 PEIEPILNNLGTY
+475 PEIEKVLNALGPY

-505 KSPEKVASDFLNVID
+505 KSPEKVATDFLNMI
-520 VTSKNKLTK
+520 NLTV

>member
-1 MELINY
+1 MDFINY
-7 FIDNK
+7 MIENK

-24 LTSLALLIAI
+24 LTSLALIIAI

-41 ILISYKQKLIKPV
+41 ILISYKKKLNKPV

-100 YTGVTN
+100 YTGISN
-106 IPQTTIEAAKGIGL
+106 ISPATIEAATGIGL
-120 TKAQILTKIQIP
+120 TKGQILTKIQIP

-200 IEKLVTPISLQK
+200 IEKLVTPISLQN
-212 ENQSKEKIKK
+212 ENKPKEKLKK
-222 NRRRNKIIVIV
+222 ERRRNKIIVIATIIV
-233 TLILIALL
+233 IALL
-241 FLSELDFSKKS
+241 FLSEIDFSKKS
-252 EKVVRVG
+252 EDSIRVG

-278 NNTDIEVEEE
+278 NNTDINVETE

-297 FSALTNNN
+297 FSALTNDN

-319 ILKHKPIS
+319 ILDHKPIS
-327 DVNKVYQTIKKEMKE
+327 DVDKVYKTIKKEMKQ

-364 EMAQKYNLK
+364 GTAEQYNLK
-373 TISDLKRIS
+373 TISDLTRVS
-382 RNLTI
+382 NELTI

-396 EDGLPGLKKK
+396 EDGLPGLKKA
-406 YNLEFKDTIGID
+406 YGLEFKDTIGID
-418 GSPRYTALLN
+418 GSPRYTALQN
-428 NDAQVIDAFT
+428 NNAQVIDAFT
-438 TDGLLKKFELVVLED
+438 TDGLLRKFNLVVLED
-453 DKSFFPP
+453 DKNFFPP
-460 YNAIPLVREETLEKY
+460 YNAIPLVRGDTLKEY
-475 PEIEPILNNLGTY
+475 PEIEDILNKLGTY

-505 KSPEKVASDFLNVID
+505 NSPEQVAINYLNMID
-520 VTSKNKLTK
+520 LTV